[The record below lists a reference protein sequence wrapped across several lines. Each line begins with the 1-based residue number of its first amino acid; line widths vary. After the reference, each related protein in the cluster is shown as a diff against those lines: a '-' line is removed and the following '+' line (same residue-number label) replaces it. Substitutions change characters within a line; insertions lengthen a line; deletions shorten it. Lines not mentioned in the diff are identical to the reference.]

1 MIFKM
6 IMMVISSQV
15 IYQLLPPTDSLASTL
30 WMGAGV
36 QIGSNNTISISSI
49 NVGATSEIQV

>member
-1 MIFKM
+1 
-6 IMMVISSQV
+6 MVRSSQV
-15 IYQLLPPTDSLASTL
+15 IYQLLPPMDSLSSTL

-49 NVGATSEIQV
+49 NVGATSEVQV

>member
-1 MIFKM
+1 M
-6 IMMVISSQV
+6 IMMVRLSQV

-36 QIGSNNTISISSI
+36 QIGTNNTISISSI
-49 NVGATSEIQV
+49 NVGATSEIPV

>member
-1 MIFKM
+1 MI
-6 IMMVISSQV
+6 IMVRLSQV

-36 QIGSNNTISISSI
+36 QIGTNNTISISSI
-49 NVGATSEIQV
+49 NVGPTSEIPV

>member
-1 MIFKM
+1 MINM
-6 IMMVISSQV
+6 LRLSQV

-36 QIGSNNTISISSI
+36 QIGTNNTISISSI
-49 NVGATSEIQV
+49 NVGATSEIPV

>member
-36 QIGSNNTISISSI
+36 QIGTNDTISISSI
-49 NVGATSEIQV
+49 NVGATSEFQV